1 MQTCFVKKYV
11 SFLHGPQKT
20 YSCTAIVALT
30 VIKNKHNNNKINYG
44 RTLIKY
50 VNSSILAGVG
60 RGYLFKVGRAAAKL
74 KNSFIRKNENQILVF
89 RASAIHLYSSACTG
103 VTA

>member
-1 MQTCFVKKYV
+1 MYLSYMGHKKHIHA
-11 SFLHGPQKT
+11 LLLL
-20 YSCTAIVALT
+20 ALT
-30 VIKNKHNNNKINYG
+30 VIKNKHNNNKINYRG
-44 RTLIKY
+44 TLIKL

-60 RGYLFKVGRAAAKL
+60 RGYLFKVERAAAKL
-74 KNSFIRKNENQILVF
+74 KKSFIRKNENQILVF

>member
-1 MQTCFVKKYV
+1 MGHKKHIHA
-11 SFLHGPQKT
+11 LLLL
-20 YSCTAIVALT
+20 ALT

>member
-1 MQTCFVKKYV
+1 MGHKK
-11 SFLHGPQKT
+11 H
-20 YSCTAIVALT
+20 IHALLLLALM